1 MRSQNFRSQT
11 FVQEKRWSDPAVKSA
26 LHQAE
31 HTDLNLIWYTQIQ
44 RQSTA
49 KKLDVST
56 HTHRNRGWMSSS
68 VMFSAYTMIFENIHI
83 PQVIE
88 HWAIIAG
95 WLSRYNT
102 SAYCYIH
109 HLIQVTLHQNN
120 NRTSL
125 CNTQPSFYGLCW
137 IVINFP
143 ELNSSAS
150 FIQINTVTEASSFTH
165 NHKKCLTV
173 YQCLPNQK
181 HVHKSTCITF
191 LSANQI
197 LVYIYMY
204 FPTVMQAFLSH

>member
-1 MRSQNFRSQT
+1 MS
-11 FVQEKRWSDPAVKSA
+11 V
-26 LHQAE
+26 H
-31 HTDLNLIWYTQIQ
+31 I
-44 RQSTA
+44 
-49 KKLDVST
+49 
-56 HTHRNRGWMSSS
+56 HRNRGWMSSS
-68 VMFSAYTMIFENIHI
+68 VMFSAYTMILENIHI

-102 SAYCYIH
+102 CTSAYCYIY

-165 NHKKCLTV
+165 NHKNVSLSISVCPIRNMYTNPLV
-173 YQCLPNQK
+173 SHFCQPI
-181 HVHKSTCITF
+181 KSWFTYTCTSQLLCKLF
-191 LSANQI
+191 
-197 LVYIYMY
+197 
-204 FPTVMQAFLSH
+204 FPINK

>member
-1 MRSQNFRSQT
+1 
-11 FVQEKRWSDPAVKSA
+11 
-26 LHQAE
+26 
-31 HTDLNLIWYTQIQ
+31 
-44 RQSTA
+44 
-49 KKLDVST
+49 
-56 HTHRNRGWMSSS
+56 MSSS
-68 VMFSAYTMIFENIHI
+68 VMFSAYTMILENIHI

-165 NHKKCLTV
+165 NHKNGLSVSAQSETCTQIHLYHISV
-173 YQCLPNQK
+173 SQSNLGLYIHVLPNCYASFSFPLI
-181 HVHKSTCITF
+181 ST
-191 LSANQI
+191 LG
-197 LVYIYMY
+197 
-204 FPTVMQAFLSH
+204 

>member
-1 MRSQNFRSQT
+1 
-11 FVQEKRWSDPAVKSA
+11 
-26 LHQAE
+26 
-31 HTDLNLIWYTQIQ
+31 
-44 RQSTA
+44 
-49 KKLDVST
+49 
-56 HTHRNRGWMSSS
+56 MSSS

-150 FIQINTVTEASSFTH
+150 FHSDKYSHRSIIIYTQSQ
-165 NHKKCLTV
+165 KCLTV

>member
-1 MRSQNFRSQT
+1 
-11 FVQEKRWSDPAVKSA
+11 
-26 LHQAE
+26 
-31 HTDLNLIWYTQIQ
+31 
-44 RQSTA
+44 
-49 KKLDVST
+49 
-56 HTHRNRGWMSSS
+56 MSSS

-125 CNTQPSFYGLCW
+125 CNIQPSFYGLCW

-165 NHKKCLTV
+165 NHKNVSLSIVSAQSETCTQIHLYHISV
-173 YQCLPNQK
+173 SQSNLGLYIHVLPNCYASFSFPLI
-181 HVHKSTCITF
+181 ST
-191 LSANQI
+191 LG
-197 LVYIYMY
+197 
-204 FPTVMQAFLSH
+204 

>member
-1 MRSQNFRSQT
+1 
-11 FVQEKRWSDPAVKSA
+11 
-26 LHQAE
+26 
-31 HTDLNLIWYTQIQ
+31 
-44 RQSTA
+44 
-49 KKLDVST
+49 
-56 HTHRNRGWMSSS
+56 MSSS
-68 VMFSAYTMIFENIHI
+68 VMFSAYTMILENIHI

-102 SAYCYIH
+102 CTSAYCYIY

-165 NHKKCLTV
+165 NHKNVSLSISVCPIRNMYTNPLYHISV
-173 YQCLPNQK
+173 SQSNLGLYIHVLPNCYASFSFPLI
-181 HVHKSTCITF
+181 ST
-191 LSANQI
+191 LGLLKI
-197 LVYIYMY
+197 LFYNC
-204 FPTVMQAFLSH
+204 F